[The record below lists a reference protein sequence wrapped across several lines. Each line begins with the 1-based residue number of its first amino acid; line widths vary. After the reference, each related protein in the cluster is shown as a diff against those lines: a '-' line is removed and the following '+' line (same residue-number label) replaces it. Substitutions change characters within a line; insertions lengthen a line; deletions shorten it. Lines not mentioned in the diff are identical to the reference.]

1 VGSINI
7 LFKYSRNSMADQ
19 NEKVVLN
26 ESPPIL
32 KTWPRFYFVVSANLI
47 LLLVVFYTFTKV
59 FE

>member
-1 VGSINI
+1 
-7 LFKYSRNSMADQ
+7 MADQ